1 MIENIG
7 KFGRGEKAEER
18 QIRGN
23 MRHALARAAPLRAPH
38 TGAGL
43 LTKAFVFR

>member
-7 KFGRGEKAEER
+7 KFGRGEKAEES

-23 MRHALARAAPLRAPH
+23 MRQLPYAGAR
-38 TGAGL
+38 L